1 MNNDR
6 NEDNDYRRINRKREH
21 EDRGGG
27 KMVGRDKLTFSRH
40 PLVVNNEP
48 RLTFQQINY
57 HLDHTF
63 YSVLLVTTCKNVVIY
78 NVTVERLTMPI
89 YWNVRRGGSKGSMS
103 FTTSDV

>member
-40 PLVVNNEP
+40 PLLVNNEP
-48 RLTFQQINY
+48 RLTFQHINY
-57 HLDHTF
+57 HSDHTLF
-63 YSVLLVTTCKNVVIY
+63 SVLLVTTCKNVVILRLDRAIREEKEEAVKEVCHSLLVMY
-78 NVTVERLTMPI
+78 ERITL
-89 YWNVRRGGSKGSMS
+89 
-103 FTTSDV
+103 

>member
-40 PLVVNNEP
+40 PLLVNNQP

-57 HLDHTF
+57 HLDHT
-63 YSVLLVTTCKNVVIY
+63 L
-78 NVTVERLTMPI
+78 
-89 YWNVRRGGSKGSMS
+89 
-103 FTTSDV
+103 